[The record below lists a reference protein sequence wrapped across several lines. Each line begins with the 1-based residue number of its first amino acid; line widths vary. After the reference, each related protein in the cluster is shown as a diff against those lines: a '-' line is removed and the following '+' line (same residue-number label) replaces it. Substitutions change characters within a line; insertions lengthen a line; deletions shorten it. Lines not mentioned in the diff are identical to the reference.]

1 MSEPLWKA
9 PAEVYVLLTDAV
21 CYGEKVRPVT
31 AGGWCLLVYCS
42 VHSVGSL
49 PRKLTQRNT

>member
-21 CYGEKVRPVT
+21 CYGKKVRPVT
-31 AGGWCLLVYCS
+31 AGG
-42 VHSVGSL
+42 
-49 PRKLTQRNT
+49 